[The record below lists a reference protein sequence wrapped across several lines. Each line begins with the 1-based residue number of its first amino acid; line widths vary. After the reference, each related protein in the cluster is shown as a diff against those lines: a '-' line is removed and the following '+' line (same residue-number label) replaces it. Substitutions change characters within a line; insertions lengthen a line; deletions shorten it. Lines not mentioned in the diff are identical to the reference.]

1 MDNSDIIQLVTEE
14 NKQLKEKLSQME
26 KELSDT
32 KHKLNTYQS
41 NSKKYYENNKEK
53 IIERVKEY
61 NKSNNYKPNV
71 TNEKKKEYNK
81 IAYQKRKEKIKE
93 EINQN

>member
-14 NKQLKEKLSQME
+14 NKKLKEKLSQME
-26 KELSDT
+26 KELNDT

-61 NKSNNYKPNV
+61 NKNNNYKPTV

>member
-1 MDNSDIIQLVTEE
+1 MNNEDLINE
-14 NKQLKEKLSQME
+14 NLMLKEKIKLLE
-26 KELSDT
+26 EELNDV

-61 NKSNNYKPNV
+61 NKEHKQVISP
-71 TNEKKKEYNK
+71 EKRREYNK
-81 IAYQKRKEKIKE
+81 IAYQKRKEKL
-93 EINQN
+93 NNNLS